1 MPFPLIWPIAVLI
14 TAVVG
19 SFAVNAWLTS
29 RSEEEARRN
38 VRKLAKSGRSK
49 VQSVYDEFAHEMS
62 PEVRAEFER
71 ELHNK

>member
-19 SFAVNAWLTS
+19 SFAVNAWHTS
-29 RSEEEARRN
+29 RSEEEARRK
-38 VRKLAKSGRSK
+38 VRSLAKQSRTK
-49 VQSVYDEFAHEMS
+49 LRSVYDQFADDMS